1 MSTTRNPNLAGDIAP
16 HIRRIDTQLPMPE
29 YQTDGA
35 VAFDIYSRIETWIPP
50 MELVLVPSNLII
62 EVPNGYRLKIQSR
75 SSLFERKRLLVVS
88 GLIDQDFCGASDEI
102 LIQVLNMNQRQSAH
116 ISSGERIA
124 QGYFTTV
131 AIADFIEENAAYF
144 LGRKAR
150 GGFGTTD

>member
-62 EVPNGYRLKIQSR
+62 EVPNGYRLKI
-75 SSLFERKRLLVVS
+75 LLVVS